1 MKSRVLAAIILSLGL
16 AQALYAQNWP
26 AFRGANASGN
36 GDGQNPPTKWDATT
50 NTNIV
55 WKTPIPGLGHGSPI
69 VWGNKVFI
77 VTAINATTEDNI
89 RKGNQYLIPF
99 TGGRDQD
106 LDMSKH
112 YWKVI
117 GIAGVLAALAV
128 LPGVGQ
134 AQLSLPGLPPLP
146 NPIGPGPTQTLTGQ
160 ASGLTAVVIGNVTSL
175 ADTGTLS
182 GVSEP
187 LGTGLGTASI
197 PGLVSAETLHS
208 VTMGWSD
215 QVVSEASLA
224 NLNMTV
230 AGIGISADT
239 ILSRALAVSG
249 ARASGLTSIEGLS
262 INGVPVSPT
271 GIANQRISLPGLTVI
286 LNEQLQS
293 ASGIVVNALHVKTFD
308 GLVDVVIG
316 SAKAGI

>member
-1 MKSRVLAAIILSLGL
+1 MREI
-16 AQALYAQNWP
+16 
-26 AFRGANASGN
+26 
-36 GDGQNPPTKWDATT
+36 D
-50 NTNIV
+50 
-55 WKTPIPGLGHGSPI
+55 
-69 VWGNKVFI
+69 
-77 VTAINATTEDNI
+77 
-89 RKGNQYLIPF
+89 
-99 TGGRDQD
+99 
-106 LDMSKH
+106 SKH

-146 NPIGPGPTQTLTGQ
+146 IPIGPAPTQTLTGQ